1 MTYTSP
7 TRNLRISSLLF
18 WLIFMPGCAGPETR
32 PTAQQQKQRTLA
44 LVSLS
49 SSEVTV
55 KNLDSATLPDVIL
68 LINVRRPDETIVQ
81 AGVGDIAPGKTVNIS
96 YADFTGVDGKRFDAA
111 KTRIYTVAIKTP
123 VETHPDGYKTFL
135 CSTHVCQPTG
145 E

>member
-7 TRNLRISSLLF
+7 IRLLSLSLLLF
-18 WLIFMPGCAGPETR
+18 WLSFTPGCVEPEAPPTR
-32 PTAQQQKQRTLA
+32 QQQKQRTLA

-49 SSEVTV
+49 DSEVTV

-68 LINVRRPDETIVQ
+68 LINVRRPGETVVQ
-81 AGVGDIAPGKTVNIS
+81 AGVGDIAPGKTVNVS
-96 YADFTGVDGKRFDAA
+96 YADFTDVDGKRFDAS

-123 VETHPDGYKTFL
+123 VETNADGYKTFL
-135 CSTHVCQPTG
+135 CSTNICQPAS

>member
-1 MTYTSP
+1 MTFTSP
-7 TRNLRISSLLF
+7 IRILCLGSLLC
-18 WLIFMPGCAGPETR
+18 WLVFASACASPAEPPR
-32 PTAQQQKQRTLA
+32 TAQQKQRTLA

-55 KNLDSATLPDVIL
+55 KNMDSATLPDVIL
-68 LINVRRPDETIVQ
+68 LINVRRPDQTVVQ
-81 AGVGDIAPGKTVNIS
+81 AGVGDIPPGKSVNVS

-123 VETHPDGYKTFL
+123 VETNADGYKTFL
-135 CSTHVCQPTG
+135 CSTNVCQPTG